1 VRGGMG
7 VRKFENAFLISL
19 PTSHVRF
26 YILKAL
32 GS

>member
-1 VRGGMG
+1 MG
-7 VRKFENAFLISL
+7 VRKFENAFCLSL

-26 YILKAL
+26 YNLKVV